1 MKRLDFMNVDF
12 FSKEELT
19 EKYQEFRREVLLMS
33 GLTHPNLVSLKKI
46 AVKPFAMLTE
56 YIPCGDLYKYLQRL
70 NASSGGTVGGKDLL
84 SWNMRIKIAESKS
97 YIWIHLSFF
106 HSLLLSFNRF
116 FWLLYLRYRNGN
128 EFLAYYN
135 SSSYSPRFE
144 EPKRVGMSETKLRII
159 NRNTIR

>member
-1 MKRLDFMNVDF
+1 MNVDF

-70 NASSGGTVGGKDLL
+70 NASSGGSVGGKDLL
-84 SWNMRIKIAESKS
+84 SWNMRIKIAESK
-97 YIWIHLSFF
+97 YILSLDSSFILSFLPSF
-106 HSLLLSFNRF
+106 LPLIVSFGCFILDIATGMDFLHTTTPPVIHRDLKSPNVLVCLRPCYELL
-116 FWLLYLRYRNGN
+116 
-128 EFLAYYN
+128 
-135 SSSYSPRFE
+135 
-144 EPKRVGMSETKLRII
+144 